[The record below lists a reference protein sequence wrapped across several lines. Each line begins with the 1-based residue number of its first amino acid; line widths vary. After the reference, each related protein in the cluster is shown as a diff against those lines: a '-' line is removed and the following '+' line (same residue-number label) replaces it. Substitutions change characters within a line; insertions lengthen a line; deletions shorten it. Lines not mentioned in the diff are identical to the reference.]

1 MPEAISK
8 AMMDYDAV
16 LIHPPAIY
24 DFREKAIFPGPIA
37 YTVGG
42 STGQFIMPSVGI
54 LSIADYLDRNGYHV
68 LVDNVGERMLTS
80 TSFDAEKHIGNLSA
94 KVYAIE
100 LHWCVHSQ
108 GAIEIA
114 RLCKKLHPDAMVVLG
129 GLTATVFHEEIVRK
143 YEFVDAIIRGE
154 AEKPFLLLM
163 NALGQH
169 RTMEGVPNLTFR
181 DAGGQIRSEPLMEP
195 SVDLDEFEFTRL
207 DLLEPKGSIFT
218 PGMLPSWA
226 IPICRGCLHNC
237 VACGGSAYSYRT
249 YLGRERPAF
258 RSPEKIVED
267 IRKLSEQG
275 VELVF
280 LFQDPRMGGKE
291 YWLRLLT
298 TLQNEKIQLTQ
309 LTMELFGPANEEYIK
324 ELSKIEVPLVLTMS
338 SESCVDS
345 VRRAHGRNYTNKAL
359 FRTIELCKR
368 YNIALGIFS
377 MAALA
382 NDTPETIRETC
393 EGWEQICLM
402 NRNGNAP
409 VDYAFGPMILLDPG
423 SLAFDLPTS
432 YGYRLIFK
440 NLEDYIKGM
449 SLPSWHQW
457 ISYETKW
464 LNRDLITKLIID
476 SLEYSINLRERCG
489 FYSRYEAATAR
500 FCFVEA
506 GKETVAVVNDAMNI
520 RDERERLKRL
530 KLFSEF
536 LDSKL
541 REISAQFQ

>member
-8 AMMDYDAV
+8 AMMDYDAI

-54 LSIADYLDRNGYHV
+54 LSIADYLDRNGYNV
-68 LVDNVGERMLTS
+68 LVDNIGERMLTS

-143 YEFVDAIIRGE
+143 YEFVDAVIRGE

-163 NALGQH
+163 NALEQH
-169 RTMEGVPNLTFR
+169 RTLEGVPNLTFR
-181 DAGGQIRSEPLMEP
+181 DGGGEIRSKPLMEP

-218 PGMLPSWA
+218 PGMLPSWS
-226 IPICRGCLHNC
+226 IPVCRGCLHNC
-237 VACGGSAYSYRT
+237 VACGGSAYSYKT
-249 YLGRERPAF
+249 YLGRHRPAF
-258 RSPEKIVED
+258 RSPEKIAED
-267 IRKLSEQG
+267 MRKLSEQG

-280 LFQDPRMGGKE
+280 LFQDPRMGGRE
-291 YWLRLLT
+291 YWRRLLT
-298 TLQNEKIQLTQ
+298 TLQKEKLQLTQ
-309 LTMELFGPANEEYIK
+309 LTMELFGPANEEYIQ
-324 ELSKIEVPLVLTMS
+324 EVSKIGVPLVLTMS

-440 NLEDYIKGM
+440 NLEDYIEGM

-506 GKETVAVVNDAMNI
+506 GKETVAVVNEAMNI

-530 KLFSEF
+530 KSFSEF

-541 REISAQFQ
+541 REISAQF